1 MYNRVFYTSQ
11 KVRIRVVRCP
21 GVSFISTRR
30 GFLSMHKNFSTIGFL
45 YLSKGLEFR
54 LSGDGDYDSSH
65 YKESIP
71 YFTFA

>member
-30 GFLSMHKNFSTIGFL
+30 GFLINAQEFYYNRVSIPL
-45 YLSKGLEFR
+45 KGLEFR

>member
-1 MYNRVFYTSQ
+1 
-11 KVRIRVVRCP
+11 
-21 GVSFISTRR
+21 
-30 GFLSMHKNFSTIGFL
+30 MHKNFSTIGFL